1 MRPEVVVRF
10 SSGLGNQLFQLACG
24 VSLAARLGLG
34 WAGDTTWY
42 DLVARI
48 HRPVRSFRLHKFSF
62 VQNEAFG
69 GPQRQ
74 LVGLLAAV
82 FDRWGYG
89 RFALEA
95 VGGLSLVQENRT
107 LTRQALDLVAS
118 EKRFYLNGYWQ
129 TADHYVNVRDKLR
142 DMLVPKGTLSAGAEM
157 WLETI
162 RQRKTGFIHV
172 RRGDYLNVNG
182 DAGVLPIDYYRRA
195 LKSLGPSGDTNIQ
208 WLIFSEDIHWAQHHF
223 SFLKDWKVVEYE
235 SQDRDIEDLQ
245 LMAACDAAIIANSSY
260 SWWGA
265 ALGNR
270 PDRAVIAPDQYWNK
284 LESSLRDWVLPG
296 WIQVQAWE

>member
-62 VQNEAFG
+62 VQHEGFG

-89 RFALEA
+89 RFALAA

-107 LTRQALDLVAS
+107 LTRQPLDLVAS
-118 EKRFYLNGYWQ
+118 
-129 TADHYVNVRDKLR
+129 
-142 DMLVPKGTLSAGAEM
+142 
-157 WLETI
+157 
-162 RQRKTGFIHV
+162 
-172 RRGDYLNVNG
+172 
-182 DAGVLPIDYYRRA
+182 
-195 LKSLGPSGDTNIQ
+195 
-208 WLIFSEDIHWAQHHF
+208 
-223 SFLKDWKVVEYE
+223 
-235 SQDRDIEDLQ
+235 
-245 LMAACDAAIIANSSY
+245 
-260 SWWGA
+260 
-265 ALGNR
+265 
-270 PDRAVIAPDQYWNK
+270 
-284 LESSLRDWVLPG
+284 
-296 WIQVQAWE
+296 